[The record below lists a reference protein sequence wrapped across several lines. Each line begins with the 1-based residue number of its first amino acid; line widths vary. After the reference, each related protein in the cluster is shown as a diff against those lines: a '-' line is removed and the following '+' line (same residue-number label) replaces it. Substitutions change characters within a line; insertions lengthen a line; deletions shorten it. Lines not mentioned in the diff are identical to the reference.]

1 MPTAGR
7 SLGLIVST
15 LRPKRC
21 KVLQMKP
28 RHASSSLTPGC
39 ILMPPLVWIKKQ
51 LAADD
56 DETKPTALVLRP
68 HFLSVVPMPEE
79 RIDHTN
85 DAVERHPPL
94 LLSPNVADCPA
105 QAIGVIMQ
113 RADASRANWLCP
125 SLCDCIGWARAPARN
140 T

>member
-1 MPTAGR
+1 MPSAGR
-7 SLGLIVST
+7 PLGLIVST
-15 LRPKRC
+15 LRPRRC

-85 DAVERHPPL
+85 DAVERHPSL
-94 LLSPNVADCPA
+94 LLRPNVADGPT
-105 QAIGVIMQ
+105 QAIGVMMLAAGNARRPSYARGGEIYP
-113 RADASRANWLCP
+113 AS
-125 SLCDCIGWARAPARN
+125 SRN
-140 T
+140 A